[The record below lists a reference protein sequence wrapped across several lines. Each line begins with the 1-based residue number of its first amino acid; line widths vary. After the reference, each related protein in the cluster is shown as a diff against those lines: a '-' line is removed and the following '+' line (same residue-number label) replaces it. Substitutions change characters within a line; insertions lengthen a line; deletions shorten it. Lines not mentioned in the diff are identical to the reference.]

1 MKGACAVSATK
12 YQLNKSRKS
21 HQCTF
26 MLAQE
31 KDRYYTPEYAWNTA
45 RLTLIDIVR
54 TLSIVRPVLVV
65 ALKCLSFL
73 FICPIYR
80 HRRNTYLS
88 DVLQTHCTHELLY
101 GKEAAT
107 DLENEALFLN
117 VQDYIIHSK
126 RFD

>member
-1 MKGACAVSATK
+1 
-12 YQLNKSRKS
+12 
-21 HQCTF
+21 

-107 DLENEALFLN
+107 DLGNEALFLN